1 MNFALR
7 ARRGT
12 ALGLALAV
20 AAVGLTF
27 APLSVSTADAASNST
42 NAAKILTSINKV
54 RTNNG
59 QAKLK
64 TNGYIAAFAA
74 DYAAKYAKAG
84 TTTGITSSKPIPV
97 DPSTGQ
103 LPDGGPLS
111 GYVYGTVS
119 ESAKIAKLSSL
130 YKARAEIKQ
139 YNYGSISVVKKGNY
153 YYATLALFQYEA
165 TPENLMT
172 QYTPTISGS
181 VRLGQTLKASVKT
194 SPTAGAYSYQW
205 KAGDEVISTGSSVKL
220 TDAALVGKKISVTVT
235 ATRSGYTTVVK
246 TSKASTVAKGNISVK
261 SVKVSGKRTYGSTL
275 TTPTPTWSS
284 VATYTYQWLRNGKA
298 ISGATAQ
305 SYKQAYADKGKKID
319 VKVKASA
326 PGYNSVTKASKTATK
341 TK

>member
-1 MNFALR
+1 MSFALR
-7 ARRGT
+7 ARRPL
-12 ALGLALAV
+12 AVGLALLLTAG
-20 AAVGLTF
+20 GLALS
-27 APLSVSTADAASNST
+27 APLAASAASNST
-42 NAAKILTSINKV
+42 NAATVLKSLNNA

-59 QAKLK
+59 QAKFK
-64 TNGYIAAFAA
+64 SNGYIAAFTA
-74 DYAAKYAKAG
+74 DYNAKYAKAG
-84 TTTGITSSKPIPV
+84 TTSGVSSNKPIPV
-97 DPSTGQ
+97 DPSTGEAPKSLV
-103 LPDGGPLS
+103 LP
-111 GYVYGTVS
+111 GYVYGNVS
-119 ESAKIAKLSSL
+119 ESKKIAKLASL
-130 YKARAEIKQ
+130 YKSDGRFKN
-139 YNYGSISVVKKGNY
+139 YNYAAFSVSKKGSY

-275 TTPTPTWSS
+275 TTPTPTWNS

-298 ISGATAQ
+298 ISGATGQ